1 MNKHQ
6 ITLSTIFFLLNINL
20 ILSQSITISP
30 EIFKNAIGNWHG
42 SLTYLDY
49 SSNQPYT
56 MPANVKVEQISGT
69 NNFIFTNI
77 FPKEMGANSTDTL
90 TISENGKMINKKNIR
105 SIQKHENVN
114 TEIITEYL
122 DVDGNDDKPAIIR
135 HTYVVGDNIL
145 IMRKDVQFVKETE
158 WIKRNE
164 FSYTREPL
172 ECK

>member
-1 MNKHQ
+1 
-6 ITLSTIFFLLNINL
+6 
-20 ILSQSITISP
+20 
-30 EIFKNAIGNWHG
+30 
-42 SLTYLDY
+42 
-49 SSNQPYT
+49 
-56 MPANVKVEQISGT
+56 
-69 NNFIFTNI
+69 IFTNI

-145 IMRKDVQFVKETE
+145 IMRKDVQFVEETE